1 MEWLKISILAVIQ
14 GITEFLPIS
23 SSGHLVLCKHFIG
36 LEATSGSTLVIV
48 LHAGTLL
55 SILIFYRRRVKN
67 LFFGIISNQESSK
80 VYTKLL
86 ILGILPA
93 IICAI
98 LGRNYIE
105 IICNKPSL
113 VAIFLIINGIYLL
126 VSSLSKRY
134 EKKILPLSAFAIGI
148 AQMFALIP
156 GISRSGST
164 ICTAR
169 MFGIAPR
176 DAAEFSFLMSIPLLI
191 GVVIYE
197 GLNWLNCDAL
207 MGISSWVLAWGFL
220 VSAFTGYLAL
230 SWLVSL
236 LERGQFW
243 YFGVYCLVAGI
254 LSINIL

>member
-1 MEWLKISILAVIQ
+1 M
-14 GITEFLPIS
+14 
-23 SSGHLVLCKHFIG
+23 
-36 LEATSGSTLVIV
+36 
-48 LHAGTLL
+48 LL
-55 SILIFYRRRVKN
+55 
-67 LFFGIISNQESSK
+67 
-80 VYTKLL
+80 
-86 ILGILPA
+86 LGIFPA

-126 VSSLSKRY
+126 VSSLSKKVK
-134 EKKILPLSAFAIGI
+134 KKILPLSAFVIGI

-197 GLNWLNCDAL
+197 GLNWLNCDAS

-220 VSAFTGYLAL
+220 CISLYRLSCAVMVSIIIRARSVLVFWRLLL
-230 SWLVSL
+230 SCRHSKH
-236 LERGQFW
+236 
-243 YFGVYCLVAGI
+243 
-254 LSINIL
+254 

>member
-1 MEWLKISILAVIQ
+1 MEWLKISILAIIQ

-36 LEATSGSTLVIV
+36 LEAASSSTLVIV

-67 LFFGIISNQESSK
+67 LFLGIISNQENSK

-86 ILGILPA
+86 ILGIFPA
-93 IICAI
+93 IICAV

-126 VSSLSKRY
+126 VSSLSKKC
-134 EKKILPLSAFAIGI
+134 EKKIIPLSAFIIGI

-169 MFGIAPR
+169 LFGIAPR